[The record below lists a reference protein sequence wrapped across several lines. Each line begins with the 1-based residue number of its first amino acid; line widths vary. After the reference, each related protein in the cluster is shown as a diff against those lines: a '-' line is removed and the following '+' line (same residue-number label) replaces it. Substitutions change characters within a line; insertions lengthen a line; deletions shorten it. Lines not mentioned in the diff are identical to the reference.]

1 MRVIAG
7 LVLLAAACL
16 AWPQP
21 VRAQV
26 SDDALSQALQARDRA
41 IQQLLDR
48 VEALEREL
56 RAIREA
62 QGAPTPGAPGV
73 PPSPAVAAPPP
84 APLPAPPA
92 RAAEAPPL
100 PGPPVPPPPSPA
112 GPPVPVPPPAPPA
125 RTAEAPPSPPAQEEE
140 ERDVT
145 RVPVAAVERGGS
157 LLKPG
162 SFQIDTNLGYSY
174 SESTRLIITGFSV
187 LPLIVLGTLES
198 ERVKNTALSP
208 ALTLRYGFM
217 KDFQGQISIPVTYQT
232 QSRIRLSNDIAALVS
247 EEASQLGIGDIDFG
261 ITYQPLYEKGWIPDL
276 TVGLR
281 ARLPTGRSQFD
292 IFEDMVRQ
300 GPFTTIED
308 FVRRLS
314 GEGLPIGSGFYGTTI
329 SLGASKAYDPI
340 VLFGSLG
347 YTYYLERTVKIVQIA
362 GLPAEGGIVLHP
374 VTAEVDIKPG
384 DSVFFSLGAAVALTG
399 QVSVNFSFSD
409 RITFKSKQDGQQI
422 GASDTNVGQFNAGI
436 TLGLARGFVVE
447 FGGSIGLTP
456 EAPSFGLSLGVVKSF
471 TSIQELWDLLWP
483 FGAGK

>member
-16 AWPQP
+16 AYPFP
-21 VRAQV
+21 VQAQV

-56 RAIREA
+56 KAIREA
-62 QGAPTPGAPGV
+62 QGAPTPEPPGV
-73 PPSPAVAAPPP
+73 PPPPAVAAPR
-84 APLPAPPA
+84 PAPPA

-100 PGPPVPPPPSPA
+100 PGPPVPTPPAPA
-112 GPPVPVPPPAPPA
+112 GPPAAVPSPAPPA
-125 RTAEAPPSPPAQEEE
+125 RAAEAPPSPPAQEEE

-162 SFQIDTNLGYSY
+162 SFQIDTSLGYSY
-174 SESTRLIITGFSV
+174 AESTRLIITGFSV

-198 ERVKNTALSP
+198 ERVKNTSLTP

-217 KDFQGQISIPVTYQT
+217 KDLQAQITVPMTYQT
-232 QSRIRLSNDIAALVS
+232 QSRIRLSNDVAALVS
-247 EEASQLGIGDIDFG
+247 EEASQFGIGDVEFG
-261 ITYQPLYEKGWIPDL
+261 VTYQPFYEKGWIPDL
-276 TVGLR
+276 TVSLR

-292 IFEDMVRQ
+292 IFEDVISQ
-300 GPFTTIED
+300 GPVNTIED
-308 FVRRLS
+308 FVSRLN
-314 GEGLPIGSGFYGTTI
+314 GEGLPLGSGFYGATI
-329 SLGASKAYDPI
+329 SLGASKAFDPI

-347 YTYYLERTVKIVQIA
+347 YTYNLERTVTIIQIA
-362 GLPAEGGIVLHP
+362 GTPQEGGIVLHP
-374 VTAEVDIKPG
+374 VTGEVDIKPG

-409 RITFKSKQDGQQI
+409 RITFKSKQDGREI
-422 GASDTNVGQFNAGI
+422 GASSTNVGQFNAGF

-447 FGGSIGLTP
+447 FGGSIGITP
-456 EAPSFGLSLGVVKSF
+456 DSPGFGLSLGVVKSF
-471 TSIQELWDLLWP
+471 TSIQELWDLVWP
-483 FGAGK
+483 FGTNR